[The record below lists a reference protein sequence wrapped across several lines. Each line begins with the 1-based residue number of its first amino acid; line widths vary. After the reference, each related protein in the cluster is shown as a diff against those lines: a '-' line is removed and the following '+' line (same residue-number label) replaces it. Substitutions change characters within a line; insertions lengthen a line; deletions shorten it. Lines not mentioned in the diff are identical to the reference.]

1 MSRSESPTFNA
12 LTFNALSIT
21 AFCCVKSRIYNT
33 KRPHPALQDTAV
45 IFYVRFQFSSSA
57 IHLSIVFVSRLKFI
71 PNLITL
77 RPSAL
82 KGGA

>member
-1 MSRSESPTFNA
+1 MQQA
-12 LTFNALSIT
+12 
-21 AFCCVKSRIYNT
+21 AFHNVKGGLLLFQRRY
-33 KRPHPALQDTAV
+33 PALQDTAV

-77 RPSAL
+77 RPSEM
-82 KGGA
+82 KGAA

>member
-33 KRPHPALQDTAV
+33 KRPHLALQDADAWYLC
-45 IFYVRFQFSSSA
+45 FFSSPPPQSTC
-57 IHLSIVFVSRLKFI
+57 LSSSFL
-71 PNLITL
+71 
-77 RPSAL
+77 
-82 KGGA
+82 G